1 MEKEIYEIP
10 LMDITKFESE
20 DVITTSEPDAGPD
33 GTTWG

>member
-1 MEKEIYEIP
+1 MEKEIYESP

-20 DVITTSEPDAGPD
+20 DVIKTSEPDASPD